1 MTPSSLATLAS
12 SPRYRRS
19 LLTAV
24 IALVRARFVPMRP
37 ILVPTLG
44 VVKGKVLKKVPEP
57 NWASEV
63 KALRATLDL
72 TQDEFALKVGVSGST
87 VGYWESGEVTPHKRT
102 RERVRAACSAE
113 EPSAKPAARR
123 YSEETIAQLHQA
135 LDIVID
141 KAPSTAIQ
149 QVSALLEKFAGIF
162 GGEREELA
170 GSIDVPDDLSEQL
183 RSIAISNKLDTS
195 YILREA
201 LSRGLPGLS
210 QKLAAERQ
218 RPASKEA
225 HKRVHHRS

>member
-44 VVKGKVLKKVPEP
+44 VVKGNVLRKVPEP

-63 KALRATLDL
+63 KALRATLAL

-102 RERVRAACSAE
+102 RERVRTACSAE
-113 EPSAKPAARR
+113 EPAKPATRR
-123 YSEETIAQLHQA
+123 YSEETISQLHQA

-149 QVSALLEKFAGIF
+149 QVSALLEKFAGVF
-162 GGEREELA
+162 GTEREELA
-170 GSIDVPDDLSEQL
+170 VPIDVPDDLSEQL
-183 RSIAISNKLDTS
+183 RSIAANNKLDTS